1 MLCGGVASIVLIA
14 AVCGVRPDISTEMK
28 APMFGSVCPCRRA
41 SNRRLDCDAR
51 PVVVDAARCAL
62 APGWAERGACVR
74 VMSVAFIASVHHGVL
89 GGARSGTHTSQ
100 AGRRHRWSAGAALC
114 PRLLSW

>member
-62 APGWAERGACVR
+62 APGAGQNVARVSASCRLLLLPVFITVFWAVRGLAPTR
-74 VMSVAFIASVHHGVL
+74 PRL
-89 GGARSGTHTSQ
+89 
-100 AGRRHRWSAGAALC
+100 AGATGG
-114 PRLLSW
+114 LLARRWAPGC